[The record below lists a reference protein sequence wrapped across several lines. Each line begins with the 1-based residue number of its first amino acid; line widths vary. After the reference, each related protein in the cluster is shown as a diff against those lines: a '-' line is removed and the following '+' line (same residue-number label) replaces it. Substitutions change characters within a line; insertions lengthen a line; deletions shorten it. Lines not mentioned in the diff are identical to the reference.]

1 MKPVRKSVRTF
12 LIKDKKVI
20 AIRYT
25 TNDYK
30 QDFYDIPGGGIEKDE
45 TAEQTAIREFKE
57 EAGMEIINPKYAG
70 NLIIEYPDRIFDMII
85 FITSEYNGNPK
96 ETLENVAEA
105 EWIEIDELL
114 QKEKKFT
121 EIYLLDTYH
130 KTDLLNRTNFQL
142 HFIADSN
149 HNKLD
154 EIYYSNDEKF
164 WSEYLD

>member
-1 MKPVRKSVRTF
+1 MKPVRKAVRTF
-12 LIKDKKVI
+12 LINDNKVI
-20 AIRYT
+20 AIKYT

-30 QDFYDIPGGGIEKDE
+30 QDFYDIPGGGIEKGE
-45 TAEQTAIREFKE
+45 TAKQTAIREFKE
-57 EAGMEIINPKYAG
+57 EAGVEIINPKYAG
-70 NLIIEYPDRIFDMII
+70 NLVIEYPDRVFDMSI
-85 FITSEYNGNPK
+85 FITSEFKGTPK
-96 ETLENVAEA
+96 ETTENIA
-105 EWIEIDELL
+105 EWIEIEELL

-130 KTDLLNRTNFQL
+130 KSDLFKRTNFKW

-164 WSEYLD
+164 WSEYLN

>member
-1 MKPVRKSVRTF
+1 MKPVRKAVRTF
-12 LIKDKKVI
+12 LIEDNKVI

-30 QDFYDIPGGGIEKDE
+30 QDFYDIPGGGIEKGE
-45 TAEQTAIREFKE
+45 TAEQTAIREFEE

-70 NLIIEYPDRIFDMII
+70 NLIIEYPDKIFDMDI

-96 ETLENVAEA
+96 ETAENIA

-121 EIYLLDTYH
+121 EIYLLDNNH
-130 KTDLLNRTNFQL
+130 KSNLLNRTNFQW

-154 EIYYSNDEKF
+154 EIYYSSDEKF
-164 WSEYLD
+164 WSEYVD